1 MAALTLELI
10 DLRPGPADDHS
21 WMPPFDEAVGYANP
35 HWWNPLLYDAEH
47 PWYVQVL
54 EAGAEVAR
62 VELDEDATSSTTRRF
77 EHRGGSGRRP
87 GVRHAGGLRA
97 FSDRGGVRNPKGA
110 AFKLCRRSKPR
121 TASEELRGLFA
132 FESSGDAEVLDLAV
146 DRRS

>member
-54 EAGAEVAR
+54 EAAPRWHVSNSTRTRHRALRVGLNIAAAR
-62 VELDEDATSSTTRRF
+62 ADVPAFGTPEACAHSAIEAASVTLKGRHSNYVDAPSRERPRRNS
-77 EHRGGSGRRP
+77 EGCSHSNP
-87 GVRHAGGLRA
+87 QAMPKSLILR
-97 FSDRGGVRNPKGA
+97 
-110 AFKLCRRSKPR
+110 
-121 TASEELRGLFA
+121 
-132 FESSGDAEVLDLAV
+132 
-146 DRRS
+146 